1 MRRLLRWV
9 FLVGPCRL
17 YLLGEVGGGVLP
29 IAAIAAMAAFA
40 GASGGVGALVAVVTR
55 GKVGNAFLD
64 WALGGLLVLLG
75 WLVYSLLLYVVLWI
89 AGRSPLVVAG
99 LDDGVSHARHAA
111 GAGDSHWRRRGHDP
125 LVPLSAAGFFLVLI
139 GFLMVGSTV
148 TAVQERKY
156 SGEKV
161 VVAGEVL
168 RYDDGPGGFGKRH
181 LVTRYPVGDELLT
194 GEVLADDLDLDQDVP
209 RPGQQLD
216 VEYLVADPHR
226 VRPAG
231 AARRTADDVSLDRL
245 LSGICAGLAAL
256 CGGAW
261 LIGWWRRRG

>member
-17 YLLGEVGGGVLP
+17 YVLGEAGGGVLP
-29 IAAIAAMAAFA
+29 IAVIAVMAAFA
-40 GASGGVGALVAVVTR
+40 ALSGGVGALVALVA
-55 GKVGNAFLD
+55 GGSVGDAFFN
-64 WALGGLLVLLG
+64 WGLGGLLVLLG

-89 AGRSPLVVAG
+89 AGRSPMVVAG

-111 GAGDSHWRRRGHDP
+111 GVGDPGWRRRGQDP
-125 LVPLSAAGFFLVLI
+125 LMPLSLAGFFLLMV
-139 GFLMVGSTV
+139 GFLLVGSTV

-156 SGEKV
+156 GGEKV

-181 LVTRYPVGDELLT
+181 LVTRYPVGDELIT
-194 GEVLADDLDLDQDVP
+194 GEVLADDLDLDRDVP
-209 RPGQQLD
+209 RPGQQVE

-231 AARRTADDVSLDRL
+231 AAKRAADDVAQDRL
-245 LSGICAGLAAL
+245 VSGICGGLAVL

-261 LIGWWRRRG
+261 LIGWWRRRV